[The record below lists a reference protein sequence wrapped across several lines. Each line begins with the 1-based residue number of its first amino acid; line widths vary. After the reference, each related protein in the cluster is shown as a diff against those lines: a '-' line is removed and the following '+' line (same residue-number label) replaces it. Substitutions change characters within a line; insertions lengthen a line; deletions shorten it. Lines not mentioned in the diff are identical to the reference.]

1 LKTVRIMHLTSFF
14 FDCLVFLSA
23 QPKCPLLSLF
33 APPVLFDE
41 SRHAKLIDFGFSVQ
55 CKEPKRLKVFC
66 GTPSYMAPEI
76 VNRVEYRGKPV
87 DMWSLGV
94 VLFAMLSGCFPFSAK
109 TYPDLY
115 KKILR
120 GTFQFP
126 TEFNTSLRDLLT
138 GLLTADPTKRFTVS
152 QARNHPWTLKHTCQ
166 VLKHTPTAQHTVSKD
181 PRHDLYR
188 EAVGRMCAL
197 GVKKEELVGD
207 VVSRKRNSLTTCYY
221 LLAVAMRLRQKP
233 GGTIT

>member
-1 LKTVRIMHLTSFF
+1 VCSLCSRAGPSF
-14 FDCLVFLSA
+14 CYA
-23 QPKCPLLSLF
+23 
-33 APPVLFDE
+33 VLFDE
-41 SRHAKLIDFGFSVQ
+41 NRNAKLIDFGFSVQ
-55 CKEPKRLKVFC
+55 CKDPKRLKVFC

-126 TEFNTSLRDLLT
+126 DNFNSSLRDLLA
-138 GLLTADPTKRFTVS
+138 GLLTADPLKRLTCS
-152 QARNHPWTLKHTCQ
+152 QARQHPWTKGHACAP
-166 VLKHTPTAQHTVSKD
+166 LKHTPTAQYTVSKD
-181 PRHDLYR
+181 PKEDLYR

-197 GVKKEELVGD
+197 GVSKEELIAD
-207 VVSRKRNSLTTCYY
+207 VASRRRNSLTTCYY
-221 LLAVAMRLRQKP
+221 LLAVAMRLRHKA
-233 GGTIT
+233 GGGALV